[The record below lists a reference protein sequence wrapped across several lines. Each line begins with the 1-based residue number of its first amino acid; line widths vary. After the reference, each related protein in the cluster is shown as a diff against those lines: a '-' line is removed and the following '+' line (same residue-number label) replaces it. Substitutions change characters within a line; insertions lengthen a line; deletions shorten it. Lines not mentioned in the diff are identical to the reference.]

1 MNIYLICYAGLFILC
16 GCNNPQAMKKK
27 PIKPHDSSLTVQ
39 ETHLTKQDTFR
50 LWYSYAGLGSG
61 YGTMQPTFRVIG
73 TDFIYTFEQNS
84 SFTGQYDRK
93 PEIFCKGKL
102 RTSSIDSIT
111 NLVKDIKD
119 TLVYKTN
126 TGIMSGG
133 IHNISIASDNI
144 NVTFRLH
151 NASDSTA
158 QKIVDILNSNIPK
171 DKKKLWLF

>member
-1 MNIYLICYAGLFILC
+1 
-16 GCNNPQAMKKK
+16 MKKK
-27 PIKPHDSSLTVQ
+27 PIEQPDSSLTIQ

-84 SFTGQYDRK
+84 SFTGQFDRK
-93 PEIFCKGKL
+93 SEIVCKGKL

-111 NLVKDIKD
+111 TLLKDIKD

-133 IHNISIASDNI
+133 IHTISIASDTI
-144 NVTFRLH
+144 HVTFQLH

-158 QKIVDILNSNIPK
+158 RKIVDMLNSHIPK
-171 DKKKLWLF
+171 DKKKLWLFDFPDEK